1 MTIEMTSPLRIL
13 HLEADPLEAQR
24 IHSALDAGGLAVTI
38 TGVSTREEFAS
49 ALESGPFQLIL
60 TNDVLADL
68 DGQSALEL
76 ARVKCP
82 ETPVVF
88 VSSNADLVSAVE
100 ALKQGAAD
108 YVPTSHLERL
118 AQSVNRALQE
128 AQEQAERKRNAAA
141 QLKTQDRLKELLAWG
156 PAVIYSAKATGD
168 FGITFVSE
176 NVTAQLG
183 YAAAEFLEESSF
195 WITHV
200 HPEDAPRVLA
210 ELPHLFES
218 ENHIAEYRFLSP
230 DGSYRWLRDEMKLVR
245 DEEGHPREIV
255 GSWFDITVRKE
266 AEEQIREQAALLDQ
280 AQDAISVCDLDGC
293 VRYWNRGAEKLYG
306 WTAAEMLGQKAAE
319 KLYQAN
325 YSLPA
330 EARRQTLVE
339 GAWSGELT
347 PFSKSRQNLIVQS
360 RWTLLSDPT
369 GSPKSFLVVETDVTE
384 QKRFAT
390 ELLRVQRLES
400 IGRLAGGIAH
410 DLNNVLAP
418 ILMGARI
425 LRDELQSE
433 SARSMLATMEASA
446 ERGAGIVKQVLTF
459 ARGMGGQKVALQP
472 LHLIKDMAKIIRET
486 FPKSLTLQTKFAKDI
501 WMVSGD
507 ATQLHQVLLNLG
519 VNARDAMAD
528 GGILTLAAENVRVDE
543 NLARGIP
550 DARAGDYVLI
560 RVSDTGTGIP
570 PEIMD
575 KIFDPF
581 FTTKGPEKG
590 TGLGLST
597 VLGIVKSH
605 EGFIQVLSQ
614 VGRGTEFKIYL
625 PAVAGAQAVP
635 GVPEAKPLP
644 HGHGELVL
652 FVDDEDGI
660 RTITKQTLEK
670 FGYQVLT
677 AADGTEALAL
687 FMQHRTEIKVVLTD
701 MIMPYMDGPATI
713 RALQKVDPQVKIIAA
728 TGHGSSPKL
737 TEASMLGVGAC
748 LRKPFTTEVLL
759 GILQEV
765 LQKESGPPD
774 ISK

>member
-1 MTIEMTSPLRIL
+1 
-13 HLEADPLEAQR
+13 
-24 IHSALDAGGLAVTI
+24 
-38 TGVSTREEFAS
+38 
-49 ALESGPFQLIL
+49 
-60 TNDVLADL
+60 
-68 DGQSALEL
+68 
-76 ARVKCP
+76 
-82 ETPVVF
+82 
-88 VSSNADLVSAVE
+88 
-100 ALKQGAAD
+100 
-108 YVPTSHLERL
+108 
-118 AQSVNRALQE
+118 
-128 AQEQAERKRNAAA
+128 
-141 QLKTQDRLKELLAWG
+141 
-156 PAVIYSAKATGD
+156 
-168 FGITFVSE
+168 
-176 NVTAQLG
+176 
-183 YAAAEFLEESSF
+183 
-195 WITHV
+195 
-200 HPEDAPRVLA
+200 
-210 ELPHLFES
+210 
-218 ENHIAEYRFLSP
+218 
-230 DGSYRWLRDEMKLVR
+230 
-245 DEEGHPREIV
+245 
-255 GSWFDITVRKE
+255 
-266 AEEQIREQAALLDQ
+266 
-280 AQDAISVCDLDGC
+280 
-293 VRYWNRGAEKLYG
+293 LYG